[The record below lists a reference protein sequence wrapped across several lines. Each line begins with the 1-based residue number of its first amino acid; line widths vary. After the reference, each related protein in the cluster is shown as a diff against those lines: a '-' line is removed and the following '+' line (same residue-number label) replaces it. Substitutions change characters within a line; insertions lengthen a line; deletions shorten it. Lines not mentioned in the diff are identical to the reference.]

1 MTELQKQQFT
11 ADIYSLFPKYA
22 NNLTDVLDVAEILQ
36 NIADDIELHGKVMPQ
51 GKSIGTSS
59 ATVYNSDSSSTTRR
73 ESNEVV
79 GESWRPQPFCA

>member
-22 NNLTDVLDVAEILQ
+22 NNLTDVAEILQ

-51 GKSIGTSS
+51 GKSIGTS
-59 ATVYNSDSSSTTRR
+59 T
-73 ESNEVV
+73 E
-79 GESWRPQPFCA
+79 